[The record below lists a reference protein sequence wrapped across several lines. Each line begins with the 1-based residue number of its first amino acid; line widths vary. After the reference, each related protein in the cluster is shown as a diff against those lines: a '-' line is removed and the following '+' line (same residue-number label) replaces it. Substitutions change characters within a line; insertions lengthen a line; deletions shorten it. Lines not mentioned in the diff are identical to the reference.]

1 MQMLRDRFAVV
12 GNPIGHSLSP
22 AIHSAFA
29 TANESGDRLPGGVGG
44 SGSFEQWVQQFFE
57 TEVMVSM

>member
-29 TANESGDRLPGGVGG
+29 KQTNQAIDYQASVGG

-57 TEVMVSM
+57 TGVMV

>member
-1 MQMLRDRFAVV
+1 MTNRYTVRDRFAVV

-29 TANESGDRLPGGVGG
+29 QQTNQTIDYQGGVGG
-44 SGSFEQWVQQFFE
+44 SRFV
-57 TEVMVSM
+57 